1 MTTKSTE
8 RPATLA
14 LAKLLGRFS
23 AEVTTRDED
32 SLKFAEK
39 SLPKDMEVFVA
50 SLPKDPHDRLI
61 ATAVRIRKAG
71 LEPVPHIVA
80 RNIASRAD
88 LDSLL
93 AHLAGE
99 AGVRRALIL
108 GGDRDKPFGDY
119 DSSLQ
124 LIQTGL
130 FARHG
135 LTHAFIAAYPETHP
149 RIDESTL
156 DSARAA
162 KLLTLRDQGV
172 SATLISQFGFDPKP
186 VISFVEKLRTKGIT
200 PPFRVG
206 IAGPTEY
213 AKLVKY
219 ALICGVGPS
228 LRALKER
235 QGLAKNML
243 GGETPEKLLTD
254 VALALDA
261 NPALNI
267 EGVHFFTF
275 GALGASYS
283 WIQQHAGG

>member
-1 MTTKSTE
+1 MTTKATE
-8 RPATLA
+8 RPASLA

-32 SLKFAEK
+32 SIKFAEK
-39 SLPKDMEVFVA
+39 FLPKSAEIFVA
-50 SLPKDPHDRLI
+50 SLPKDPHDKVV
-61 ATAVRIRKAG
+61 ATAVRLRKAG

-80 RNIASRAD
+80 RNITSRAE

-108 GGDRDKPFGDY
+108 GGDRDKALGEY
-119 DSSLQ
+119 DASLQ

-130 FARHG
+130 FAKHG
-135 LTHAFIAAYPETHP
+135 VGHAFIAAYPETHP
-149 RIDESTL
+149 RIEESVL
-156 DSARAA
+156 DAARAA
-162 KLLTLRDQGV
+162 KIVALREQGM
-172 SATLISQFGFDPKP
+172 SATLISQFGFDSKP
-186 VISFVEKLRTKGIT
+186 IVSFAERIRTKGVT
-200 PPFRVG
+200 LPFRVG
-206 IAGPTEY
+206 VAGPTEY

-243 GGETPEKLLTD
+243 GGETPEKLLTE
-254 VALALDA
+254 VALAQDA

-275 GALGASYS
+275 GALGASYN
-283 WIQQHAGG
+283 WIQQHGG

>member
-1 MTTKSTE
+1 MTTKATE
-8 RPATLA
+8 RPASLA

-39 SLPKDMEVFVA
+39 SLPKGAEVFVA
-50 SLPKDPHDRLI
+50 SLPKDPHDKLI
-61 ATAVRIRKAG
+61 ATAVRLRKAG

-80 RNIASRAD
+80 RNIASRAEF
-88 LDSLL
+88 DSLL
-93 AHLAGE
+93 SHMAGE

-108 GGDRDKPFGDY
+108 GGDRDKSLGDY
-119 DSSLQ
+119 DASLQ

-130 FARHG
+130 FAKHG
-135 LTHAFIAAYPETHP
+135 FTHAFIAAYPETHP

-156 DSARAA
+156 ELARTA
-162 KLLTLRDQGV
+162 KIQALREQGM
-172 SATLISQFGFDPKP
+172 SATLISQFGFDSKP
-186 VISFVEKLRTKGIT
+186 IVSFVEKLRARGVML
-200 PPFRVG
+200 PFRVG
-206 IAGPTEY
+206 VAGPTEY

-243 GGETPEKLLTD
+243 GGETPEKLLTEI
-254 VALALDA
+254 ALAQDA

-275 GALGASYS
+275 GALGGSYS
-283 WIQQHAGG
+283 WIQQHAG

>member
-1 MTTKSTE
+1 MTTKATE
-8 RPATLA
+8 RPAALA

-39 SLPKDMEVFVA
+39 SLPKGAEVFVA

-61 ATAVRIRKAG
+61 ATTARLRRAG

-80 RNIASRAD
+80 RNIGSRTD

-93 AHLAGE
+93 SHLGGE
-99 AGVRRALIL
+99 AGVRCALIL
-108 GGDRDKPFGDY
+108 GGDRDKPLGEY

-124 LIQTGL
+124 LIETGL
-130 FARHG
+130 FAKRG
-135 LTHAFIAAYPETHP
+135 VTHAFIAAYPETHP
-149 RIDESTL
+149 RIDEATL
-156 DSARAA
+156 ESARAA
-162 KLLTLRDQGV
+162 KIQILREQGM
-172 SATLISQFGFDPKP
+172 SATLISQFGFDSKP
-186 VISFVEKLRTKGIT
+186 IISLVEKLRGRGIAL
-200 PPFRVG
+200 PFRVG
-206 IAGPTEY
+206 VAGPTEY

-254 VALALDA
+254 VALAQDA

-275 GALGASYS
+275 GALGASYN
-283 WIQQHAGG
+283 WIQQHAG

>member
-1 MTTKSTE
+1 MTTKATE
-8 RPATLA
+8 RPAALA

-39 SLPKDMEVFVA
+39 SLPKGTEVFVA

-61 ATAVRIRKAG
+61 ATAVRLRKAG
-71 LEPVPHIVA
+71 LEPAPHIVA
-80 RNIASRAD
+80 RNIASRAE
-88 LDSLL
+88 LGSLL

-108 GGDRDKPFGDY
+108 GGDRDKPLGEF

-130 FARHG
+130 FARNG
-135 LTHAFIAAYPETHP
+135 FNHAFIAAYPETHP

-156 DSARAA
+156 EFARAA
-162 KLLTLRDQGV
+162 KIQALREQDIT
-172 SATLISQFGFDPKP
+172 ATLISQFGFDSKP
-186 VISFVEKLRTKGIT
+186 IVSLVEKLRAWGVT

-206 IAGPTEY
+206 VAGPTEY

-254 VALALDA
+254 VALAQDA

-267 EGVHFFTF
+267 DGVHFFTF
-275 GALGASYS
+275 GALGASYG
-283 WIQQHAGG
+283 WIQQHAG

>member
-1 MTTKSTE
+1 MTTKATE
-8 RPATLA
+8 RPAALA
-14 LAKLLGRFS
+14 LAKLLGRIS

-32 SLKFAEK
+32 SLRFAEK
-39 SLPKDMEVFVA
+39 SLPKGMEVFVA

-61 ATAVRIRKAG
+61 ATIVRVRKAG

-80 RNIASRAD
+80 RNIASQAE

-99 AGVRRALIL
+99 AGVRSALIL
-108 GGDRDKPFGDY
+108 GGDRDKSIGEY

-130 FARHG
+130 FAKHG

-156 DSARAA
+156 ETARDA
-162 KLLTLRDQGV
+162 KIQALREQGM
-172 SATLISQFGFDPKP
+172 SATLISQFGFESRPI
-186 VISFVEKLRTKGIT
+186 ISLVEKLRARGVTQ
-200 PPFRVG
+200 PFRAGV
-206 IAGPTEY
+206 AGPTEY

-235 QGLAKNML
+235 QGLARNML
-243 GGETPEKLLTD
+243 AGETPEKLLTD
-254 VALALDA
+254 VALAQDA
-261 NPALNI
+261 NLALNI

-275 GALGASYS
+275 GALAASYS
-283 WIQQHAGG
+283 WIQQHAS

>member
-1 MTTKSTE
+1 MTTKATE
-8 RPATLA
+8 RPAALA
-14 LAKLLGRFS
+14 LASLLRRFS
-23 AEVTTRDED
+23 AEVTTRDQD
-32 SLKFAEK
+32 SLKFAEM
-39 SLPKDMEVFVA
+39 SLPKGTEVFVA
-50 SLPKDPHDRLI
+50 SLPKDPHDKLI
-61 ATAVRIRKAG
+61 ATAARLRKAG

-80 RNIASRAD
+80 RNIASRAE

-99 AGVRRALIL
+99 AGVRRVLIL
-108 GGDRDKPFGDY
+108 GGDRDKPLGEY

-130 FARHG
+130 FAKHG
-135 LTHAFIAAYPETHP
+135 VTHAFIAAYPETHP
-149 RIDESTL
+149 RIEETIL

-162 KLLTLRDQGV
+162 KIPALREQGIT
-172 SATLISQFGFDPKP
+172 ATLISQFGCDPKP
-186 VISFVEKLRTKGIT
+186 IVSFVEKLRAKGVT
-200 PPFRVG
+200 PPFRAGV
-206 IAGPTEY
+206 AGPTEY

-243 GGETPEKLLTD
+243 GGETPEKLLID
-254 VALALDA
+254 VALAQDA
-261 NPALNI
+261 NPALNF

-283 WIQQHAGG
+283 WIQQHAG

>member
-1 MTTKSTE
+1 MTTKATE
-8 RPATLA
+8 RPAALA
-14 LAKLLGRFS
+14 LAKLLGRIS

-39 SLPKDMEVFVA
+39 SLPKGIEVFVA

-61 ATAVRIRKAG
+61 ATTVRVRKAG

-80 RNIASRAD
+80 RNIASQAE

-108 GGDRDKPFGDY
+108 GGDRDKSLGEY

-130 FARHG
+130 FAKHG
-135 LTHAFIAAYPETHP
+135 LTHAFIAAYPESHP

-156 DSARAA
+156 ESARSA
-162 KLLTLRDQGV
+162 KIQTLRDQGV
-172 SATLISQFGFDPKP
+172 STTLISQFGFEPKP
-186 VISFVEKLRTKGIT
+186 IISLVEKLRARGVTQ
-200 PPFRVG
+200 PFRAGV
-206 IAGPTEY
+206 AGPTEY

-243 GGETPEKLLTD
+243 AGETPEKLLTD
-254 VALALDA
+254 VALAQDA

-275 GALGASYS
+275 GALAASYS
-283 WIQQHAGG
+283 WIQQHAG

>member
-1 MTTKSTE
+1 MTTKATE
-8 RPATLA
+8 RPAALA
-14 LAKLLGRFS
+14 LAKLLGRIS

-39 SLPKDMEVFVA
+39 SLPKGIEVFVA

-61 ATAVRIRKAG
+61 ATTVRVRKAG

-80 RNIASRAD
+80 RNIASQAE
-88 LDSLL
+88 LDNLL
-93 AHLAGE
+93 THLAGE

-108 GGDRDKPFGDY
+108 GGDRDKSLGDY

-130 FARHG
+130 FAKHG
-135 LTHAFIAAYPETHP
+135 LTHAFIAAYPESHP

-156 DSARAA
+156 ESARTA
-162 KLLTLRDQGV
+162 KIQALRDQGV
-172 SATLISQFGFDPKP
+172 SATLISQFGFEPKP
-186 VISFVEKLRTKGIT
+186 IISLVEKLRARGVTQ
-200 PPFRVG
+200 PFRAGV
-206 IAGPTEY
+206 AGPTEY
-213 AKLVKY
+213 TKLVKY

-243 GGETPEKLLTD
+243 AGETPEKLLTD
-254 VALALDA
+254 VALAQDA

-275 GALGASYS
+275 GALAASYS
-283 WIQQHAGG
+283 WIQQHAG